1 MKYPEFEVLKYYQH
15 TREPLAEKYC
25 RRANE
30 KDRGWII
37 RQAGSRWL
45 FFEKP
50 RKLFYSALALDYIV
64 GVEFPK
70 HIIRDA
76 AAHAGFQP
84 LAALDR
90 RAHRA
95 QVAGILYD
103 SFNNIAEKLEAVGQ
117 HADLRRTQI
126 IQSLNQV
133 FRLLQSD
140 SFVAQPDK
148 GWSASKILK
157 PMAIAAVSKVI
168 NLLLN
173 SPEFRDIFDN
183 TTSFDR
189 TAIKQFCN
197 GLSQGSITDKSLGSL
212 LEEKIKTAEEKFDE
226 SKKEILEVA
235 ETISLAS
242 QLTDNQNKPSYLKG
256 LPKEIW
262 ANIVSFAGRSDAHPQ
277 GVETSTEIADE
288 YFFPSK
294 KL

>member
-1 MKYPEFEVLKYYQH
+1 MKYSEFEELKRYQH
-15 TREPLAEKYC
+15 TREPLAEKFS
-25 RRANE
+25 RRASGE
-30 KDRGWII
+30 DRGWKIPATNTWKRALNERRQRIYDAYASHFMFFVEDPKQII
-37 RQAGSRWL
+37 KDVAAQA
-45 FFEKP
+45 
-50 RKLFYSALALDYIV
+50 
-64 GVEFPK
+64 EFK
-70 HIIRDA
+70 
-76 AAHAGFQP
+76 P
-84 LAALDR
+84 LASLDR

-95 QVAGILYD
+95 LVAGALYD

-133 FRLLQSD
+133 FRLLQPD

-148 GWSASKILK
+148 GWSESKTLK

-226 SKKEILEVA
+226 SKKEIREVA

-242 QLTDNQNKPSYLKG
+242 QLTDNQNEPSYLKG

-262 ANIVSFAGRSDAHPQ
+262 ANIVSFTGRSDAHPE

-294 KL
+294 KT